1 MRHPPSTLLLP
12 SLMAPNKHLT
22 CTTHNNNTT
31 MHLMSLS
38 RIHKIAEAI
47 LSPRTAS
54 QTPKGCLL
62 SSISPPHPLRKTSP
76 SSCNLNSNKMCRQ
89 ILPRINKMRQ
99 LMGPLQRRWSLISAR
114 RRCWRLTKRRFLIC
128 LPKTTTPR
136 TRTHTSA
143 EPLATSLRL
152 NLLIAPVARE
162 APIRNPRH
170 LNARTNT
177 RGVPIPLHHTR
188 PHLNT
193 CTHLHPH
200 HIALSLQGLRR
211 VWCTPTPS
219 LPWPPPSETRFVFFF
234 RFLFLF
240 SFFVSRSYI
249 FLILFYYQEI
259 EEDKNVRSICWVK
272 ESGAATPERTI
283 VTLHPLDEHY
293 SLIKV
298 ARVAAN
304 IITSWMTMR
313 WRSVV

>member
-47 LSPRTAS
+47 LFPRTAS

-62 SSISPPHPLRKTSP
+62 SSISPPHPQRKTSP
-76 SSCNLNSNKMCRQ
+76 FSCSLNSKMCRQ

-99 LMGPLQRRWSLISAR
+99 LMGRPQRRWSLISAR

-128 LPKTTTPR
+128 LHKTTTPR
-136 TRTHTSA
+136 TRTHNSA
-143 EPLATSLRL
+143 DPLATSLRL
-152 NLLIAPVARE
+152 NLHIAPVERE

-188 PHLNT
+188 PLLNT

-219 LPWPPPSETRFVFFF
+219 LLWPPPSGTRLVFFCSASC
-234 RFLFLF
+234 FLF

-249 FLILFYYQEI
+249 FWFL
-259 EEDKNVRSICWVK
+259 SITRK
-272 ESGAATPERTI
+272 LKRTRI
-283 VTLHPLDEHY
+283 
-293 SLIKV
+293 
-298 ARVAAN
+298 
-304 IITSWMTMR
+304 
-313 WRSVV
+313 